1 MNPKKFL
8 TIGGIILLV
17 IGVLGIVGLLG
28 SISSA
33 GFFHP
38 PYWINWFHLFLGI
51 LVLTVSFL
59 HAHKL
64 QVGVTLFATII
75 LMTIGILGLV
85 FGPYIASRYN
95 IPELADPSDHIVHL
109 GIGLLA
115 LWGFLNR
122 KNNLLT

>member
-8 TIGGIILLV
+8 TIGGTILLI
-17 IGVLGIVGLLG
+17 IGIFGVVGLLG
-28 SISSA
+28 SLSSA

-51 LVLTVSFL
+51 FVLIVSL
-59 HAHKL
+59 SHREKL

-75 LMTIGILGLV
+75 LMTIGLFGLLLGP
-85 FGPYIASRYN
+85 FIAHRYN
-95 IPELADPSDHIVHL
+95 IPELADPSDHVVHL

-122 KNNLLT
+122 KK